1 MNNNVLVYTKELDI
15 IKSRVEEN
23 GNDLINTLTRIIKET
38 ELTKDFYDSLT
49 GDDFRT
55 FLIEYLNDRITYIKD
70 NYLIFVDRIKDAK
83 NIYNENI
90 NSVSRMVG
98 DNE

>member
-38 ELTKDFYDSLT
+38 ELTKDYYDSLT

-55 FLIEYLNDRITYIKD
+55 FLIEYLNDRITYIED
-70 NYLIFVDRIKDAK
+70 NYLVFVDRINDAK

-90 NSVSRMVG
+90 NSVSKMVG